1 MIEKPKTNRR
11 WRTCAVL
18 LVIISFAAVL
28 LLLFII
34 GFRKRMALSTEE
46 ITHWTRSLEWSP
58 DDTRLAAGFDNGC
71 AALWNPDTGE
81 EIRHLDN
88 INGGVRGLDW
98 SPDSSFLILGNDVSS
113 NFTFW
118 DPNTGET
125 FYTKPMGN
133 SLGYAAISPDSRLI
147 ALTGGGYQVF
157 ILDFETAEPVARL
170 SGKHNFLITGLVWA
184 EDSSRIAT
192 SSADGKVVIWNAKS
206 GRAEHTLGAHLGWV
220 NDLDWSPEGKALAT
234 GGDDLRVKIWDPNTG
249 EILQTLEG
257 HLGAVYSVAW
267 SPDGSRLASAAV
279 DDQVIIWDPG
289 MGRAVKAIEMNGDGA
304 VALAWS
310 GDGARLAV
318 GTEAETVQI
327 RDAKTGEL
335 IRTLFSPCLGRAN

>member
-1 MIEKPKTNRR
+1 MIDKLKTNRK

-18 LVIISFAAVL
+18 LVIISCVALLSL
-28 LLLFII
+28 LLINDFS
-34 GFRKRMALSTEE
+34 KRMVASTEE

-81 EIRHLDN
+81 EIRHIDN
-88 INGGVRGLDW
+88 ISGGVRGLDW

-113 NFTFW
+113 YFTLW
-118 DPNTGET
+118 DPNTGEA
-125 FYTKPMGN
+125 FHTKPMGN
-133 SLGYAAISPDSRLI
+133 SLGYVAISPDSQLI
-147 ALTGGGYQVF
+147 ALAGGGYRVI
-157 ILDFETAEPVARL
+157 ILDLESAEPVAQL
-170 SGKHNFLITGLVWA
+170 SGKHSFLITGLAWA
-184 EDSSRIAT
+184 DDSSRIAT
-192 SSADGKVVIWNAKS
+192 SSADGKVVIWEAKS
-206 GRAEHTLGAHLGWV
+206 GRAEQTLKAHLGWV

-249 EILQTLEG
+249 EILQTLTG

-267 SPDGSRLASAAV
+267 APDGSRLASAAV

-289 MGRAVKAIEMNGDGA
+289 TGRAVKAIDMNGEGA

-327 RDAKTGEL
+327 RDARTGEL
-335 IRTLFSPCLGRAN
+335 IRTLFSPCLGNSN